1 MDKNIFEEGP
11 RRGHAAGDTSLEQQA
26 SQLASDIKY
35 KARQKMKGKSGS
47 NLSPGQVQQLYR
59 QLLNSS
65 PAPGGV
71 KAIVKKKLFGEQ
83 IDPGIVPVTEH
94 LESSRSVV
102 FSKIFEG
109 ADAEGRFVVRVTDK
123 ATGNTTYRKADRAK
137 IAELRANKNIAS
149 VEITG
154 RKEVDDA
161 YKGDPKPNYGGKKA
175 KKDYDGDGKVES
187 GSKEHAGVV
196 HNAIQRKK
204 GGVADGKDTR
214 KEEYIGEAPYQVM
227 GSPDGKK
234 EKKIGKPVKSR
245 KYADAR
251 AAELAD
257 THKATGGQYRSK
269 YVEEVIYEKEDKG
282 GKKLDVMKG
291 KNAVKINPTIGESI
305 RAELDALKAQRVE
318 EAASAAAKAGPTPE
332 ERKKLQAKD
341 QMLKKK
347 IMLQKQTMQMQKQGR
362 LPLNYSESCDN
373 CEKCGK
379 SPCECPKK
387 EGEAKAMDPREVPTR
402 INLAKNKLRAMGLKM
417 SYDMEGEVVE
427 EGLGKRM
434 AAAGAAGA
442 IALGAGGMMG
452 KKVEKDVKQV
462 KSGGVTR
469 VNTLA
474 DKVSKRNEM
483 LKKISQMQSF
493 KPEGEMTEARKPEV
507 EAQGKKIAGYE
518 REGRAAALVSKF
530 RKENPGSRQ
539 APKVPGAKET
549 EGDAANRRRGAQARR
564 AAKHGLTSKERK
576 ESQARAKYDS
586 PRD

>member
-11 RRGHAAGDTSLEQQA
+11 RRGHAAGDTSIEQQA

-65 PAPGGV
+65 SAPGGV

-94 LESSRSVV
+94 LKSSSGYVYGRV
-102 FSKIFEG
+102 FEG
-109 ADAEGRFVVRVTDK
+109 KEERKFVVRVTDR

-137 IAELRANKNIAS
+137 IAELRANKNISS

-161 YKGDPKPNYGGKKA
+161 FKGDPKPNYGGKKA
-175 KKDYDGDGKVES
+175 KRDYDGDGKVES

-214 KEEYIGEAPYQVM
+214 K
-227 GSPDGKK
+227 
-234 EKKIGKPVKSR
+234 
-245 KYADAR
+245 
-251 AAELAD
+251 
-257 THKATGGQYRSK
+257 
-269 YVEEVIYEKEDKG
+269 EEVIYEKEDKG

-305 RAELDALKAQRVE
+305 RAELDALKSQRVE
-318 EAASAAAKAGPTPE
+318 EAAASAAKAVPTPE

-362 LPLNYSESCDN
+362 LPLNYSESCDT

-387 EGEAKAMDPREVPTR
+387 EGEVKAMDPREVPTR

-417 SYDMEGEVVE
+417 SYDMEGDQIDERTRYAKE
-427 EGLGKRM
+427 TGKDPQTGKPSVKGGQKPDPAFAKVSAELRKT
-434 AAAGAAGA
+434 
-442 IALGAGGMMG
+442 GGMMSSRR
-452 KKVEKDVKQV
+452 QP
-462 KSGGVTR
+462 
-469 VNTLA
+469 
-474 DKVSKRNEM
+474 
-483 LKKISQMQSF
+483 IQ
-493 KPEGEMTEARKPEV
+493 P
-507 EAQGKKIAGYE
+507 QGKK
-518 REGRAAALVSKF
+518 
-530 RKENPGSRQ
+530 
-539 APKVPGAKET
+539 KVPGAKGPKGVT
-549 EGDAANRRRGAQARR
+549 PVDRIKGQLARKR
-564 AAKHGLTSKERK
+564 APKPDMGSRF
-576 ESQARAKYDS
+576 D
-586 PRD
+586 

>member
-11 RRGHAAGDTSLEQQA
+11 RRGHAAGDTSIEQQA

-65 PAPGGV
+65 SAPGGV

-94 LESSRSVV
+94 LKSSSGYV
-102 FSKIFEG
+102 FGRVFEG
-109 ADAEGRFVVRVTDK
+109 KEERKFVVRVTDR

-137 IAELRANKNIAS
+137 IAELRANKNISS

-161 YKGDPKPNYGGKKA
+161 FKGDPKPNYGGKKA
-175 KKDYDGDGKVES
+175 KRDYDGDGKVES

-204 GGVADGKDTR
+204 GGVADGQDTR
-214 KEEYIGEAPYQVM
+214 K
-227 GSPDGKK
+227 
-234 EKKIGKPVKSR
+234 
-245 KYADAR
+245 
-251 AAELAD
+251 
-257 THKATGGQYRSK
+257 
-269 YVEEVIYEKEDKG
+269 EEVIYEKEDKG

-305 RAELDALKAQRVE
+305 RAELDALKSQRVE
-318 EAASAAAKAGPTPE
+318 EAAASAAKAVPTPE

-362 LPLNYSESCDN
+362 LPLNYSESCDT

-387 EGEAKAMDPREVPTR
+387 EGEVKAMDPREVPTR

-417 SYDMEGEVVE
+417 SYDMEGDQIDERTRYAKE
-427 EGLGKRM
+427 TGKDPQTGKPSVKGGQKPDPAFAKVSAELRKT
-434 AAAGAAGA
+434 
-442 IALGAGGMMG
+442 GGMMSSRR
-452 KKVEKDVKQV
+452 QP
-462 KSGGVTR
+462 
-469 VNTLA
+469 
-474 DKVSKRNEM
+474 
-483 LKKISQMQSF
+483 IQ
-493 KPEGEMTEARKPEV
+493 P
-507 EAQGKKIAGYE
+507 QGKK
-518 REGRAAALVSKF
+518 
-530 RKENPGSRQ
+530 
-539 APKVPGAKET
+539 KVPGAKGPKGVT
-549 EGDAANRRRGAQARR
+549 PVDRIKGQLARKR
-564 AAKHGLTSKERK
+564 APKPDMGSRF
-576 ESQARAKYDS
+576 D
-586 PRD
+586 